1 MSSHVMWRMSRYLT
15 YEHILEDTQAGME
28 KLMDLFDAL
37 PYGSISFS
45 KGLGP
50 GASEWA
56 LKEQDKTAMPPS
68 VKNALGHVL
77 AGGNINP
84 YSPVLPDDIQ
94 AETSNVGEW
103 LEVCGEGG
111 IDDCRTLIPY
121 YEAADKFR
129 QATPGAGAYF
139 NEADTFEEDWQEQFW
154 GTDNYNA
161 LLSRDI
167 FLNTAPFNS
176 IHEMSM
182 IQASRRRGTPRG
194 CSSAGS
200 AWARRSGTTGECAGH
215 DSVLSVHYFASVKYE
230 VIFKSER

>member
-1 MSSHVMWRMSRYLT
+1 MVRHNKEYEEGKVSWWRKVTEHYDLTAEESNAVWQEFGDWLDQSPYNYTHVWSPIVLPGKAFFDVNLNSFGGIITLPSPYDPREPERAFHNTLDQAFMSSLGMWRMSRYLT

-68 VKNALGHVL
+68 VKDALGHVL
-77 AGGNINP
+77 AFGNINQ

-103 LEVCGEGG
+103 LEFCGEGG

-129 QATPGAGAYF
+129 Q
-139 NEADTFEEDWQEQFW
+139 ER
-154 GTDNYNA
+154 TD
-161 LLSRDI
+161 
-167 FLNTAPFNS
+167 FF
-176 IHEMSM
+176 
-182 IQASRRRGTPRG
+182 
-194 CSSAGS
+194 
-200 AWARRSGTTGECAGH
+200 
-215 DSVLSVHYFASVKYE
+215 
-230 VIFKSER
+230 